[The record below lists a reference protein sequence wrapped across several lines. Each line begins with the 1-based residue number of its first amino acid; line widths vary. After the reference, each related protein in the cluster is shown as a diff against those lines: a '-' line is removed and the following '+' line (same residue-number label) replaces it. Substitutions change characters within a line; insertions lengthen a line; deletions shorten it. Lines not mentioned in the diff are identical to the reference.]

1 MSKIRI
7 LFLEDDKIIAK
18 NLKEILEKWDYEVI
32 DINSTAEDAFETLFL
47 DDIDLI
53 ISDIEIKGLVDG
65 IDASKIFQ
73 NLYNIPI
80 IFITAYNDEEKVERS
95 AKLKNMVGYLVKP
108 IKIDDLKKLIENAI
122 EKFDLLNK
130 NKIIDIGQNYKYD
143 LKNKVLLKEE
153 DEVELT
159 RNEKLLLSI
168 LIHSEDIVPYDLIN
182 ESIWNNQEVSDGT
195 RRQLIHRLKSKLK
208 DLEFTSKKG
217 VGIQLKK

>member
-143 LKNKVLLKEE
+143 LKNKILLKEE
-153 DEVELT
+153 HEVELT

-208 DLEFTSKKG
+208 DLEFISRKG